1 MRKLGRNKTSGDLAQ
16 DGIRSWLRGKNTCW
30 ICFCYHCR
38 HVYVTVHCHYYCATS
53 HRILLETCIF
63 FKCFQFHV
71 TRRYMAL
78 IGIISQLM
86 GVIAQKAP
94 QSRVNFRISPAID
107 QFPPLSLSL
116 FIYIYK
122 YTSPFIYPVR
132 FAFAAS
138 TCFDSRGAHDLPGV
152 SGQGGPGKLMMIG
165 GFWPSSP
172 RGDPYSL

>member
-1 MRKLGRNKTSGDLAQ
+1 MVGLPNMRKLGRNKTSGDLAQ
-16 DGIRSWLRGKNTCW
+16 DGICSWLRGKNTCW

-107 QFPPLSLSL
+107 QFSPPLSLYL
-116 FIYIYK
+116 FIYI
-122 YTSPFIYPVR
+122 
-132 FAFAAS
+132 
-138 TCFDSRGAHDLPGV
+138 
-152 SGQGGPGKLMMIG
+152 
-165 GFWPSSP
+165 
-172 RGDPYSL
+172 